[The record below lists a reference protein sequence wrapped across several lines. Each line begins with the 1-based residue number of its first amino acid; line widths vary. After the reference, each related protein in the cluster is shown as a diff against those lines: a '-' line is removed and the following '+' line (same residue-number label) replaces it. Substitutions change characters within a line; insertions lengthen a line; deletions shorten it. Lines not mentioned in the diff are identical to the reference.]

1 MSTAVISFESLVPG
15 SAGVRVTNDVP
26 AKIWAIE
33 LVMAVTGKSRD
44 YAGQIL
50 RKLKVEVFDPAKLTE
65 THLAANGGLKTKLL
79 ILEHALELVMVLPGK
94 MISNTLR
101 LQVCDILK
109 RFFADT
115 PTTATA
121 DAMAMPVNMPIAGTA
136 DTAMAGDKLQTPVDM
151 PIVGTA
157 VADDTAMADD
167 VDEVTRGMKTIS
179 FESLVSGSA
188 GVRVTDDVP
197 PKIWAVELV
206 MAVTGKNRN
215 AANEVLRD
223 IDTDI
228 FDTAK
233 FVVKIL
239 PGNGKWPVKLVT
251 FEHALELVMVLPGTA
266 AKAFRVQACD
276 ILKRFFAG
284 DQTLHAQI
292 DQNATST
299 APINVFARAAVAPGG
314 AESVAKRVCLAQS
327 QDAHDARNERNY
339 THICN
344 AYEKYMEI
352 QNNVKDPVARASFS
366 DGLVSNMQNFI
377 AQPTGEKPQPAY
389 KYVYCLQSKGQ
400 PDVVKIGYTGNVK
413 ERISKINYQ
422 RMRDGLDDPMIYRYS
437 VRTLYP
443 ERDEKHAHI
452 EFAAF
457 RLTKKEELFRTTPES
472 VRDYFN
478 KVLKPRYLIESGTKD
493 YEVML
498 QVDPDV
504 SDADVD
510 MEVA

>member
-33 LVMAVTGKSRD
+33 LVMAVTGKSRE
-44 YAGQIL
+44 YAGHVL
-50 RKLKVEVFDPAKLTE
+50 KTLKVEVFDPLKITEQKMPENGRWPVKLATS
-65 THLAANGGLKTKLL
+65 
-79 ILEHALELVMVLPGK
+79 EHAQELLMALPGK
-94 MISNTLR
+94 LSNTVR
-101 LQVCDILK
+101 LQACDIIK
-109 RFFADT
+109 RFFAGDQLQT
-115 PTTATA
+115 
-121 DAMAMPVNMPIAGTA
+121 PVNMPTTGTA
-136 DTAMAGDKLQTPVDM
+136 VTAMAS
-151 PIVGTA
+151 
-157 VADDTAMADD
+157 D
-167 VDEVTRGMKTIS
+167 VEEVTCGMKTIS

-188 GVRVTDDVP
+188 GVRVTDDAP

-215 AANEVLRD
+215 DANEVLRD

-228 FDTAK
+228 FDTTK
-233 FVVKIL
+233 FLIKKL
-239 PGNGKWPVKLVT
+239 TGNGKWPVKLVT

-299 APINVFARAAVAPGG
+299 APINVFARVAVAPGG
-314 AESVAKRVCLAQS
+314 AEPVAKRVCLAQS

-413 ERISKINYQ
+413 ERIQRINYI
-422 RMRDGLDDPMIYRYS
+422 RKREGVDDPLLYCHS

-443 ERDEKHAHI
+443 ERDEKHAHM
-452 EFAAF
+452 EFEAF
-457 RLTKKEELFRTTPES
+457 RVEGGGELFRTTPES

-478 KVLKPRYLIESGTKD
+478 KVLKPRYLIESSTKD

-498 QVDPDV
+498 HVDPDV
-504 SDADVD
+504 PGVD
-510 MEVA
+510 MEVEV